1 MWSEERASRPRAPGK
16 WTPKQIIGHLMDS
29 AVNNHVRFVRGQLES
44 DLIFPGYDQEGW
56 VESQGYAEMKW
67 GALLGLWEAYNLH
80 VAFIIER
87 CSLEAFDRPRA
98 AHNLHE
104 IGWETVPKDQP
115 SSLGY
120 LMVDYLNHLR
130 HHLRQMEPALV
141 EESKG

>member
-1 MWSEERASRPRAPGK
+1 MWSEERASRARAPGK
-16 WTPKQIIGHLMDS
+16 WTPKQIVGHLIDS
-29 AVNNHVRFVRGQLES
+29 AENNHVRFVRGQLEA

-56 VESQGYAEMKW
+56 VESQGWAEIKW
-67 GALLGLWEAYNLH
+67 GALVGLWAAYNLH

-104 IGWETVPKDQP
+104 IGWERVPKDQP

-130 HHLRQMEPALV
+130 HHLRQIEPALV
-141 EESKG
+141 EESKV